1 MLWLGP
7 ILIKFFNDFPDIN
20 LRCQKTGW
28 VGQWGHK
35 LDSEWLKL
43 LESAELNISR
53 NYISFWIFI
62 NIIHT
67 FMLIDL
73 VNICKAENSSQNEV

>member
-20 LRCQKTGW
+20 LWCQKTGW

-35 LDSEWLKL
+35 LDSKWLKL
-43 LESAELNISR
+43 LGSAKLNISR
-53 NYISFWIFI
+53 NNISFWSVI
-62 NIIHT
+62 NKIIT
-67 FMLIDL
+67 KM
-73 VNICKAENSSQNEV
+73 